1 MTDYS
6 KMTDEQI
13 NEAIFKAKG
22 WVELPPPAAPPWQR
36 PSDGGVE
43 SWHSSFPPDY
53 IHDWRL
59 CGELLEEMYAGGG
72 EPSLRSDDTFGWHCS
87 AQIQKANS
95 MGIGVFAT
103 TPLRAICE
111 AWMEWS
117 EEQ

>member
-59 CGELLEEMYAGGG
+59 CGELLVEMKTELVYNPFCNQWMCLIKNEWFKYAD
-72 EPSLRSDDTFGWHCS
+72 S
-87 AQIQKANS
+87 
-95 MGIGVFAT
+95 
-103 TPLRAICE
+103 PLRAICE
-111 AWMEWS
+111 AWLDRKE
-117 EEQ
+117 

>member
-59 CGELLEEMYAGGG
+59 CGELLEEMRDKCLVSLMNGRLDNPAWVCSIFLNPAGI
-72 EPSLRSDDTFGWHCS
+72 STIAS
-87 AQIQKANS
+87 
-95 MGIGVFAT
+95 
-103 TPLRAICE
+103 TPQRVICE
-111 AWMEWS
+111 AWLAWK
-117 EEQ
+117 EQDV